1 MNLKIVALGMLMV
14 GVTFTGL
21 LATGSAEAQKNEPKA
36 NMQNFTA
43 EEQRAAIQGGR
54 ASAQT
59 MMVAEAPTQ
68 PASSLAA
75 VPAVGTSNDP
85 GTWSVPAA
93 IWLAASGLAG
103 MGLLQRR
110 KK

>member
-1 MNLKIVALGMLMV
+1 MNLKIVAVSMLMV
-14 GVTFTGL
+14 GVMMTGL
-21 LATGSAEAQKNEPKA
+21 LSTSSAEAQKTEPKA

-43 EEQRAAIQGGR
+43 EEQRAASLSTR
-54 ASAQT
+54 AANNS
-59 MMVAEAPTQ
+59 MVLAEAAQ
-68 PASSLAA
+68 PANAMSVTPSAS
-75 VPAVGTSNDP
+75 VTGEPT
-85 GTWSVPAA
+85 TWSVPAA

>member
-1 MNLKIVALGMLMV
+1 MNLKIVAVGMLLV
-14 GVTFTGL
+14 GMTITGL
-21 LATGSAEAQKNEPKA
+21 LTSGSAEAQKNEHKA

-43 EEQRAAIQGGR
+43 EEQKAAIQGGR

-59 MMVAEAPTQ
+59 MIVAEAPTQ
-68 PASSLAA
+68 PAPSLAA
-75 VPAVGTSNDP
+75 APTAGTNNDT
-85 GTWSVPAA
+85 GTWSVPTAL
-93 IWLAASGLAG
+93 WLAASGLAG

>member
-1 MNLKIVALGMLMV
+1 MILKLVAAGMLMT
-14 GVTFTGL
+14 GVLLTGL
-21 LATGSAEAQKNEPKA
+21 LTTGTAEAQKNDAKI

-43 EEQRAAIQGGR
+43 DEQQAAIQGGR
-54 ASAQT
+54 VKT
-59 MMVAEAPTQ
+59 TPIILAEAPQ
-68 PASSLAA
+68 LAPSVA
-75 VPAVGTSNDP
+75 TPTTSNSSDP
-85 GTWSVPAA
+85 SSWNIPVA